1 MISITSW
8 VAFQVAESA
17 PQGPLQRPHPQP
29 LGHLPD
35 AVTEESQASEKSEAS
50 PSSTV
55 RENRDGPVS
64 FEDARTDR
72 RGRAETRGEKSFA
85 GRLIIPT
92 DRARGDSLQGVRWFR
107 RDVKQS
113 ECERTVRTSSAPCP
127 WQV

>member
-64 FEDARTDR
+64 FEDAQTDR
-72 RGRAETRGEKSFA
+72 RGGADQGEKSH
-85 GRLIIPT
+85 L
-92 DRARGDSLQGVRWFR
+92 RG
-107 RDVKQS
+107 
-113 ECERTVRTSSAPCP
+113 A
-127 WQV
+127 

>member
-17 PQGPLQRPHPQP
+17 PQGPLQRPRPQP

-64 FEDARTDR
+64 FEDAQTDR
-72 RGRAETRGEKSFA
+72 RGAAETRGKKVICGALNNTHGPGEGGQPPGACVGFA
-85 GRLIIPT
+85 
-92 DRARGDSLQGVRWFR
+92 
-107 RDVKQS
+107 
-113 ECERTVRTSSAPCP
+113 EM
-127 WQV
+127 